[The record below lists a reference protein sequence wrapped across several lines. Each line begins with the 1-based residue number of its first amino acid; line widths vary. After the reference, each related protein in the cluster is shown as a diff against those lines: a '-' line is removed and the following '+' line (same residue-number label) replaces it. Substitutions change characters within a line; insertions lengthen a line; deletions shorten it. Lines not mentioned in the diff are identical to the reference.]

1 MPDDGGPW
9 GQGPL
14 PDRPHKGGWMKTC
27 VAIRHVAFE
36 DLDLLEGVLDAK
48 GFAIRYVEAPTDDLS
63 ALDPLAADLMVV
75 LGGPLGA
82 YDEGLFPFLNDEFK
96 LVERRLQAD
105 RPLLGLCLGAQIMA
119 RVLGARVYPN
129 PNGKE
134 LGWSALSL
142 TPEGENTA
150 LAGLGDAAVLHWHG
164 DTFDLPHGAER
175 LASTPVTANQA
186 FAWGQRALGL
196 QFHAEVTARGLERWF
211 VGHLGEISATPGMDV
226 AQLRAETARHA
237 PLIEARGRAM
247 LGQWVD
253 QVCA

>member
-1 MPDDGGPW
+1 
-9 GQGPL
+9 
-14 PDRPHKGGWMKTC
+14 MKTC

-36 DLDLLEGVLDAK
+36 DLDLLEGVLAAK
-48 GFAIRYVEAPTDDLS
+48 GFAIRYVDAATEDMS
-63 ALDPLAADLMVV
+63 ALDALSPDLMVV

-82 YDEGLFPFLNDEFK
+82 TDEALFPFLNAEFK
-96 LVERRLQAD
+96 VVERRLRAD

-119 RVLGARVYPN
+119 RVLGARVYAN

-142 TPEGENTA
+142 TPAGEDSV
-150 LAGLGDAAVLHWHG
+150 LAGLDGAAVLHWHG

-175 LASTPVTANQA
+175 LASTPQTPNQA
-186 FAWGQRALGL
+186 FAWGQSALGL

-211 VGHLGEISATPGMDV
+211 VGHFGEISATPGLGV
-226 AQLRAETARHA
+226 AQLRAETACHA
-237 PLIEARGRAM
+237 PLIEARGRAV
-247 LGQWVD
+247 LGHWVD

>member
-1 MPDDGGPW
+1 
-9 GQGPL
+9 
-14 PDRPHKGGWMKTC
+14 MKTC

-36 DLDLLEGVLDAK
+36 DLDLLEGVLAER
-48 GFAIRYVEAPTDDLS
+48 GFAIHYLDAATDDLS
-63 ALDPLAADLMVV
+63 VLDTLDPDLMVV
-75 LGGPLGA
+75 LGGPIGA
-82 YDEGLFPFLNDEFK
+82 TDEALFPFLKAEFK
-96 LVERRLQAD
+96 AVERRLQAD

-119 RVLGARVYPN
+119 RVLGARVYGN

-142 TPEGENTA
+142 TSAGEDSA
-150 LAGLGDAAVLHWHG
+150 LAGLDGAPVLHWHG
-164 DTFDLPHGAER
+164 DTFDLPHGADW
-175 LASTPVTANQA
+175 LASTPMTPHQA

-211 VGHLGEISATPGMDV
+211 VGHWGEISSTAGVSLAT
-226 AQLRAETARHA
+226 LRAETARHA
-237 PLIEARGRAM
+237 PMIEARGRVV